1 MKKIYILL
9 FFIITTISLGQTSVN
24 DYKYAIVSSRFA
36 FQSKN
41 DEYRLNSLTKMFLEQ
56 YGFTAFLDTDEM
68 PEELVNNNCNKLFV
82 DVVSTGNFIKT
93 KLKITLKDCKKNIL
107 YTTNEGTSRKKE
119 FDKSYNFAL
128 REALQS
134 FKILNYKY
142 NPKTVSEEKST
153 KKEVVLIKENFN
165 AEIAVLFAQ
174 PIENGFQ
181 LVDNSPKV
189 IMKIFKTS
197 NENCFIA
204 TKENINGILIS
215 KENLWF
221 FEYYENKKLISES
234 INVKF

>member
-1 MKKIYILL
+1 MA
-9 FFIITTISLGQTSVN
+9 QTSVN

-56 YGFTAFLDTDEM
+56 YGFIAFLDTDEM
-68 PEELVNNNCNKLFV
+68 PEELVNSNCNKLFV
-82 DVVSTGNFIKT
+82 DVISTGNFIKT

-107 YTTNEGTSRKKE
+107 YTTNEGTSREKE

-128 REALQS
+128 REAMQS

-142 NPKTVSEEKST
+142 NPKTVSDNKFPKNE
-153 KKEVVLIKENFN
+153 VLIINENFN
-165 AEIAVLFAQ
+165 NEIAILFAQ
-174 PIENGFQ
+174 PIANGFQ

-189 IMKIFKTS
+189 VMKIFKTS
-197 NENCFIA
+197 SENCFIA
-204 TKENINGILIS
+204 IKENLQGVLIS
-215 KENLWF
+215 KGNLWF
-221 FEYYENKKLISES
+221 FECYENGKLISEN

>member
-1 MKKIYILL
+1 MKNTYILL
-9 FFIITTISLGQTSVN
+9 FFIITTIALGQTSVN
-24 DYKYAIVSSRFA
+24 DYKYAIVSSRFT

-41 DEYRLNSLTKMFLEQ
+41 DEYRLNTLTKMFLEQ
-56 YGFTAFLDTDEM
+56 YGFIAFLDTDEM
-68 PEELVNNNCNKLFV
+68 PEELVNSNCNKLFV
-82 DVVSTGNFIKT
+82 DVISTGNFIKT

-107 YTTNEGTSRKKE
+107 YTTNEGTSREKE

-142 NPKTVSEEKST
+142 NPKTVSDNKFPKNE
-153 KKEVVLIKENFN
+153 VLIINENFN
-165 AEIAVLFAQ
+165 NEIAVLFAQ
-174 PIENGFQ
+174 PIANGFQ

-197 NENCFIA
+197 SENCFIA
-204 TKENINGILIS
+204 V
-215 KENLWF
+215 KENLHGVLFSKGNVWF
-221 FEYYENKKLISES
+221 FEYYENEKLISER